1 MRRAL
6 PVQLPLAAALAA
18 AARIASAGDVAADIL
33 DTIDLEADSL
43 GTETA
48 AALAVECD
56 AAVAGGLAVVGDAV
70 FSNGIARVAPGG
82 GLDAGNPDILWSGRE
97 PAWWTAYGVLNG
109 EPPNDEAAATAGQL
123 KWIAT
128 RARAMLDDAAWS
140 ADGAGGAVSDLVET
154 LPPSSNSLAVAAAEL
169 KRIARPFAQRCIEL
183 HADCAFSNATAV
195 SAALAPGPRDGEI
208 VTVGQ
213 VKRLFDFD
221 LSVDADGNGIPDW
234 WERLH
239 GIFDP
244 DPPGGVPDPARDS
257 DGDGLSD
264 AREYALGTN
273 PVSGDTDEDDLP
285 DAEEV
290 AQGTDPRNPDTDGD
304 GLSDGAEAAWVDRG
318 VPFEWDDL
326 PDAAVLASG
335 GLDDALL
342 TTGTD
347 PFVFAGLTVTNLSI
361 DTNGRLFVRNAF
373 KSGGAA
379 SSYANT
385 ASSNTVF
392 NSHHAVVAAY
402 WADLR
407 LRPALGSRI
416 LAGERNGRRIVRF
429 ENVGFSNNATNRVSF
444 QCAIASNAVS
454 VAYAEIADT
463 RPGSS
468 KTTFAAQGPGASP
481 NLWLGVGR
489 PTLPLAGTTV
499 CYRFGTGSSPLLAD
513 TDGDGLPDAEEVALG
528 TNPGAADTDRDGLPD
543 GWELAAGLDPLD
555 PTGDNGASG
564 DPDGDGRTNAQ
575 ERSAGTNPLLADTDG
590 DGIPDGISAY
600 AWYNH
605 SLQVS
610 ASRQTN
616 LVIEAT
622 ASVPPGAS
630 AAIRLGTLTV
640 PLTNGMH
647 TLAFHISA
655 GQNYE
660 FRIRCTGGATIAVN
674 IVPPAG
680 TDPPL
685 RDSGEDSPCSD
696 LPGLTLSDPDDAF
709 LGIPLRTALAILSMP
724 AVSLVSTDGLGACVH
739 EISGIRSWNVRI
751 RPGSW
756 SDYADRASFDGFS
769 TDGNGTVSLA
779 VADTSRSVTNGTVLV
794 ASTDPRFPPATASAE
809 IHRCEYDPAT
819 GGCPL
824 CGETHAT
831 TGVSIS
837 VTQDYRYALFGTT
850 NMSRFAATVR
860 GGDMDDIVW
869 TVSPALAE
877 GVWLH
882 SLNDPDDN
890 GDFAITGTAQVWA
903 DSGLSTNQFTV
914 TAAFPFAPDKSVSKT
929 ITTVAIDAEAICTE
943 VDSSGFVVN
952 PISIPIG
959 ETATFRVKVFPSSV
973 PNSHIEWRIV
983 NGSGN
988 VQVVG
993 SRYGRELKLRGT
1005 AAGDVNLRVEITGYN
1020 GPAPMFK
1027 TTVMRETAVPV
1038 VAWIVCRDDGSSPA
1052 VSAADV
1058 QTLVE
1063 QANILFRQICISC
1076 YVHQVSFTNKTEW
1089 MDLPEPETPDFSE
1102 KFQNMIEVANPT
1114 NGIEV
1119 HFVNSIGNTLG
1130 VNARNNNGMVLCA
1143 SASAEVFAHET
1154 GHAMGRHDIYCWHP
1168 DTTKTVTGD
1177 VRKAWCPDDWTG
1189 NDERGFYPDA
1199 DSLTQSNLIERLVM
1213 CGIKSPGQRDFSWG
1227 NVHGIQKSDAGD
1239 DGFEYSNE
1247 VPIGF
1252 FPHVIPQRPHQ
1263 F

>member
-82 GLDAGNPDILWSGRE
+82 GLDVANPDILWSGRE
-97 PAWWTAYGVLNG
+97 PAWWADYGVLNG

-140 ADGAGGAVSDLVET
+140 AGGAGDAISNLVES
-154 LPPSSNSLAVAAAEL
+154 LPPGSNSLAVAAAEL

-195 SAALAPGPRDGEI
+195 SAALAPGLRDGEI

-213 VKRLFDFD
+213 VTRLFDFD
-221 LSVDADGNGIPDW
+221 LSADADGNGIPDW

-239 GIFDP
+239 GVFDP

-264 AREYALGTN
+264 TREYALGTD
-273 PVSGDTDEDDLP
+273 PVSPDTDADGLP
-285 DAEEV
+285 DAEEISR
-290 AQGTDPRNPDTDGD
+290 GTNPRNSDTDGD
-304 GLSDGAEAAWVDRG
+304 GLLDGEEAAWIDLGTVF
-318 VPFEWDDL
+318 PWIDL
-326 PDAAVLASG
+326 PNATILAAGNQDNECFA
-335 GLDDALL
+335 
-342 TTGTD
+342 TGTP
-347 PFVFAGLTVTNLSI
+347 PFVFAGLTVTNMSV
-361 DTNGRLFVRNAF
+361 DVNGRLFLPNAF
-373 KSGGAA
+373 KTGWV
-379 SSYANT
+379 SSAHNNAT
-385 ASSNTVF
+385 SSNAVF
-392 NSHHAVVAAY
+392 NAYHAVVAGY
-402 WADLR
+402 WTDLK
-407 LRPALGSRI
+407 LRTTLGSRI
-416 LAGERNGRRIVRF
+416 EFGETNGFPVVRF
-429 ENVGFSNNATNRVSF
+429 VDVGFTQNTTNRVSF
-444 QCAIASNAVS
+444 QMAVVSNAVF
-454 VAYAEIADT
+454 VTYADVADT
-463 RPGSS
+463 RSG
-468 KTTFAAQGPGASP
+468 KTTTFAAQGPGASP
-481 NLWLGVGR
+481 NLWLGVGH

-513 TDGDGLPDAEEVALG
+513 TDGDGLSDAEEIALG
-528 TNPGAADTDRDGLPD
+528 LHPGKTDTDGDGLPD
-543 GWELAAGLDPLD
+543 NWELAAGLDPLD
-555 PTGDNGASG
+555 PTGDNGGSG
-564 DPDGDGRTNAQ
+564 DPDGDGRTNSQ
-575 ERSAGTNPLLADTDG
+575 ERSAGTAPLLADTDG
-590 DGIPDGISAY
+590 DGIPDGISAS
-600 AWYNH
+600 AWHNH

-610 ASRQTN
+610 ETRPTN

-622 ASVPPGAS
+622 ASVPPGSS
-630 AAIRLGTLTV
+630 AALRLGTLTM
-640 PLTNGMH
+640 PLTNGTH
-647 TLAFHISA
+647 TLAFHLPP
-655 GQNYE
+655 GQNYG
-660 FRIRCTGGATIAVN
+660 FLVRCTGGATVSAR
-674 IVPPAG
+674 IVPPTRSAG
-680 TDPPL
+680 V
-685 RDSGEDSPCSD
+685 GSD
-696 LPGLTLSDPDDAF
+696 LPGFTLYDPLGAF
-709 LGIPLRTALAILSMP
+709 SQNVVVRASGSMSVP
-724 AVSLVSTDGLGACVH
+724 SVSLQSVDGLGPCVH
-739 EISGIRSWNVRI
+739 EKPGVRSWRI
-751 RPGSW
+751 RVLPGSW
-756 SDYADRASFDGFS
+756 SDYLARSGIDGFAFDGS
-769 TDGNGTVSLA
+769 DVVSLS
-779 VADTSRSVTNGTVLV
+779 VDDEPRSVTNGTVLV
-794 ASTDPRFPPATASAE
+794 ASTDSRFPPATVAAE

-819 GGCPL
+819 GVCPL

-929 ITTVAIDAEAICTE
+929 LTTVAIDAEAICTE

-1005 AAGDVNLRVEITGYN
+1005 ATGDVNLRVEITGYN

-1027 TTVMRETAVPV
+1027 TTMMRETAVPV

-1089 MDLPEPETPDFSE
+1089 MNLPAPGTPDFSN
-1102 KFQNMIEVANPT
+1102 KFQSMIAVANPT

-1119 HFVNSIGNTLG
+1119 HFVNSIVNSLG
-1130 VNARNNNGMVLCA
+1130 VNAGNNNGMVLCA
-1143 SASAEVFAHET
+1143 NASADDFAHET

-1168 DTTKTVTGD
+1168 DTTKTVMGD
-1177 VRKAWCPDDWTG
+1177 VRKVWCPDDWTG

-1199 DSLTQSNLIERLVM
+1199 DSLSQSNLIERLVM
-1213 CGIKSPGQRDFSWG
+1213 CGIESPGQRDFSWG
-1227 NVHGIQKSDAGD
+1227 NVHGIRKSDAGD

-1252 FPHVIPQRPHQ
+1252 FPHVIPQRPHH